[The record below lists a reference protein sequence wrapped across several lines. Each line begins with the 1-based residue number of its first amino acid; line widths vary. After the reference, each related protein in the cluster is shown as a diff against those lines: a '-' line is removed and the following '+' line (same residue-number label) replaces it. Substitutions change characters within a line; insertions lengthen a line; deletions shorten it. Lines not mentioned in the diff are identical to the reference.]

1 MALVQPSIS
10 PTHCPLGRPPLS
22 LTLTQTLTLT
32 GGQTNG
38 QFVER
43 MGARTNE
50 QFPSVYANLVNHVTS
65 SLHLA
70 QKPLQSFSGEFLP
83 LFPKYFPGNWTFNF
97 SSEYI

>member
-10 PTHCPLGRPPLS
+10 PTHCPLGRPPL
-22 LTLTQTLTLT
+22 TQTLT

-38 QFVER
+38 QFVEL
-43 MGARTNE
+43 MGGRTNE

-70 QKPLQSFSGEFLP
+70 QKPLQCFFWIVFAIISKV
-83 LFPKYFPGNWTFNF
+83 FPQKLD
-97 SSEYI
+97 I